1 MLSEVDKSAI
11 CVCCYNIANKN
22 KELGLLDYFIET
34 EDNKE
39 RRAFLVLSR
48 GVILAAISEQESIV
62 RNILDKNQEQSV
74 RYSQPGT
81 VTIITDDGEY
91 MVEVCE
97 DGRVSASMA
106 MSNDLIEKSNSE
118 DFDVTITS
126 RHDMIEPDRILV
138 SGDIVNIKRRRQ
150 L

>member
-39 RRAFLVLSR
+39 CRAFLVLSR
-48 GVILAAISEQESIV
+48 GVILTAISEQESIV
-62 RNILDKNQEQSV
+62 RNILDKNQEQSI

-81 VTIITDDGEY
+81 VTIIADDSEYIVNVGES
-91 MVEVCE
+91 C
-97 DGRVSASMA
+97 RVSASDA
-106 MSNDLIEKSNSE
+106 ISHEDLLLSKSEN
-118 DFDVTITS
+118 FDVTITRRCDS
-126 RHDMIEPDRILV
+126 IDPDMELL
-138 SGDIVNIKRRRQ
+138 SGDIVTIMRRK
-150 L
+150 